1 MIVSPSVVLLSI
13 GVGAPILLLALGVLY
28 HAYVLANQPATPDR
42 LMEDVASAAIEPAE
56 ALVTELQ
63 DAMHEI
69 RGQLGSQRHALS
81 NLLSAASSQSTAE
94 APVLAPASGAPL
106 PVGPSPDIMDDVTPG
121 APAEGLT
128 GLVRRLVA
136 EGLSDRAIAR
146 RMRIGLEEVRI
157 ARSRIGSP
165 A

>member
-13 GVGAPILLLALGVLY
+13 GIGSPILLLALGVLY
-28 HAYVLANQPATPDR
+28 HGYVLASQPAAPDR
-42 LMEDVASAAIEPAE
+42 LMEDVASAAVEPAE
-56 ALVTELQ
+56 ALVSELQ

-69 RGQLGSQRHALS
+69 RGQLGSQRDALS
-81 NLLSAASSQSTAE
+81 NLLSAAPQGQPMAQ
-94 APVLAPASGAPL
+94 APASGAPL
-106 PVGPSPDIMDDVTPG
+106 PAGPSPEMMDGVTPG
-121 APAEGLT
+121 APTEGLT

-157 ARSRIGSP
+157 ARTRIGSR